1 MNSLLRQYYDKIKV
15 NYHVLS
21 CNEITH
27 VNHMIETKYIAPKSK
42 FGFSLFDILKVE
54 ECVAVN
60 YYDSWRW
67 IYPFINK
74 KSIIV
79 FFDYNNG
86 EYIELSDG
94 GFFVDFFDEC
104 PKSEFYMID
113 SMGQF
118 LLGYNHSK
126 CLFAMGTAADWLERD
141 EKYLEFYGIK

>member
-1 MNSLLRQYYDKIKV
+1 
-15 NYHVLS
+15 
-21 CNEITH
+21 
-27 VNHMIETKYIAPKSK
+27 MIETKYIAPKSK

-79 FFDYNNG
+79 FFDYKNG

-94 GFFVDFFDEC
+94 GFLL
-104 PKSEFYMID
+104 I
-113 SMGQF
+113 F
-118 LLGYNHSK
+118 LMNALNQS
-126 CLFAMGTAADWLERD
+126 F
-141 EKYLEFYGIK
+141 I

>member
-1 MNSLLRQYYDKIKV
+1 MNSLLRQYYDKINV

-79 FFDYNNG
+79 FLIIIMENILNCQT
-86 EYIELSDG
+86 E
-94 GFFVDFFDEC
+94 V
-104 PKSEFYMID
+104 
-113 SMGQF
+113 F
-118 LLGYNHSK
+118 LLIFLMNALNQS
-126 CLFAMGTAADWLERD
+126 F
-141 EKYLEFYGIK
+141 I